1 MISASDKEV
10 WNAEYSRPI
19 IPGSIRK
26 DPSHVLLLFE
36 KLLQIRDMKAALDV
50 GCGNGRNSVYL
61 ASLGLGVEGIDF
73 STVALQAAKSLAK
86 ERGVADR
93 THFLEADVLDNL
105 PYPSSSFDLCLDLY
119 VFPHFIDERA
129 KRHYVQELYRVTKQ
143 GGYAIS
149 AVFELRDEYYG
160 SMATSK
166 HEPIIVR
173 DTGNKVVKELYSEQS
188 FRSRYSPPFGTKY
201 FTEFEFKDSVQGKE
215 YRRRILTMA
224 LQKTGS

>member
-129 KRHYVQELYRVTKQ
+129 KRHYVQELYRVT
-143 GGYAIS
+143 
-149 AVFELRDEYYG
+149 
-160 SMATSK
+160 
-166 HEPIIVR
+166 
-173 DTGNKVVKELYSEQS
+173 EQS